1 MGADLLVDTC
11 CLGGLLDEDKDGDT
25 RDRFAETA
33 EEDIV
38 LLSSLGDWSVGMA
51 EVGLDLMHGR
61 GTERYESVLAALA
74 EYVQVAFV
82 EEDIC

>member
-25 RDRFAETA
+25 RDRFAEAA

-38 LLSSLGDWSVGMA
+38 LLPSLGDGAVGMA
-51 EVGLDLMHGR
+51 EVGLDLIHGR
-61 GTERYESVLAALA
+61 GTEWDESVLAALA
-74 EYVQVAFV
+74 EHV
-82 EEDIC
+82 